1 MANCTS
7 FGTSTTTG
15 TGTAGGRDIERL
27 VQHLRQIVDRRTS
40 QLCLV
45 QGRVMPTVS
54 HSWNASL
61 PIRCVGTWPVM
72 QTSGIESISASVS
85 GVTMLVAPGPEVT
98 STTPGRPVERA

>member
-1 MANCTS
+1 M
-7 FGTSTTTG
+7 
-15 TGTAGGRDIERL
+15 
-27 VQHLRQIVDRRTS
+27 RTS

-72 QTSGIESISASVS
+72 HTSGIESISASVS

-98 STTPGRPVERA
+98 STTPGLPVERA